1 MLKHTIPAAL
11 EKHGPLTNEGLR
23 RVCPGA
29 SRSGVHRL
37 LQELKNSGKI
47 YISGY
52 MLSKGKIGGVHTP
65 IYALGDLPDAANNL
79 ATRRDTQA
87 HRKTEPEPPARIAV
101 RQVRVR
107 PLVPPKA
114 RQPMR
119 INRAQTAGMWSGLMT

>member
-1 MLKHTIPAAL
+1 MLKHRIHAAL
-11 EKHGPLTNEGLR
+11 AEHGPLTNESLR
-23 RVCPGA
+23 RVCPGD

-37 LQELKNSGKI
+37 LQDMKNSGKI

-52 MLSKGKIGGVHTP
+52 MLSKGRVGGVHTP

-87 HRKTEPEPPARIAV
+87 HRKIEPEPPAKRGGK
-101 RQVRVR
+101 QVRVR

-114 RQPMR
+114 HQPMR
-119 INRAQTAGMWSGLMT
+119 ISRAQTAGMWSGLMT